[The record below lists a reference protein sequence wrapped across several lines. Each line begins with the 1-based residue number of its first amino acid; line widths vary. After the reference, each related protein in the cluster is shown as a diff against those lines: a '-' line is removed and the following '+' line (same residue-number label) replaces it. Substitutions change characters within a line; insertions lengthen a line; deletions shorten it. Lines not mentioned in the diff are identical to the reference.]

1 MDSTQV
7 NIEHDTIEMMDDGNM
22 SGVSDDEDAPSSPES
37 AYDSHDLMNVS
48 LSEDVQAQLAA
59 AGPIG
64 VAAAGECFVCFF
76 FLLFHCR
83 NKIKIMKRNHINSQ
97 KSNMELN
104 ILSVQ
109 KCIFN

>member
-1 MDSTQV
+1 MKKKIKKEMESTQV
-7 NIEHDTIEMMDDGNM
+7 NIEQDTIEMLDDGNM

-64 VAAAGECFVCFF
+64 VAAAGKICF
-76 FLLFHCR
+76 L
-83 NKIKIMKRNHINSQ
+83 
-97 KSNMELN
+97 
-104 ILSVQ
+104 
-109 KCIFN
+109 